1 LARPDRTDFIFFRY
15 RVFVL
20 TPDPSGLHWN
30 SQTVSR
36 LDSFIR
42 RLEAQRACID
52 FAARPGN
59 VPEGPLFELGLGNG
73 RTYDHLRACFRARE
87 IFVFEREVRAHPSCV
102 PDADHLVLG
111 DIMETLPRA
120 VLRFRGRVAFVH
132 SDLGSGDDGR
142 DRSTAH
148 KIAPL
153 LAEAV
158 APGGLVASDQP
169 LVIAGWQ
176 TLPLPPGIAESRYFL
191 YRKPKA

>member
-1 LARPDRTDFIFFRY
+1 M
-15 RVFVL
+15 
-20 TPDPSGLHWN
+20 
-30 SQTVSR
+30 SR

-52 FAARPGN
+52 FAARPGH
-59 VPEGPLFELGLGNG
+59 VPHGPIFELGLGNG
-73 RTYDHLRACFRARE
+73 RTFDHLRERFPGRDVY
-87 IFVFEREVRAHPSCV
+87 VFERQPNANAASM
-102 PDADHLVLG
+102 PDAEHLILG

-132 SDLGSGDDGR
+132 SDLGSGDEAR
-142 DRSTAH
+142 DRAMAARV
-148 KIAPL
+148 APL

-158 APGGLVASDQP
+158 APMGLVASDQA

-176 TLPLPPGIAESRYFL
+176 NLPLPPGIAESRYFL